1 MLCNARQVHTVQFKE
16 VRKGRELK
24 VWYLHLSHFL
34 MQEDVEDGMVVLQAL
49 VEGMVLEVHVTNRQA
64 LESGS
69 TPQVEIYTQ
78 FGSQVSIY
86 MQYVG

>member
-1 MLCNARQVHTVQFKE
+1 
-16 VRKGRELK
+16 
-24 VWYLHLSHFL
+24 
-34 MQEDVEDGMVVLQAL
+34 MQEDMEDGMVVLQAL

-78 FGSQVSIY
+78 FGSQVKRPSSVLSSASVSRL
-86 MQYVG
+86 YVGVAEAARTVG

>member
-1 MLCNARQVHTVQFKE
+1 
-16 VRKGRELK
+16 
-24 VWYLHLSHFL
+24 

-78 FGSQVSIY
+78 FGSQVKSQCY
-86 MQYVG
+86 CLLVCLVCM